1 LDAAGDDRAIDAS
14 SFCGQVASVKGVDG
28 DFREDHRLI
37 SGVPERLTEQV
48 IDKNSG
54 VGFCRII
61 LHGQPTS
68 CLALLCRSGMTSLP
82 LQSVDFYAMHCGG
95 QVMCHGPKILEV
107 RVKALNY
114 DLNVAFR

>member
-1 LDAAGDDRAIDAS
+1 MK
-14 SFCGQVASVKGVDG
+14 CVDG
-28 DFREDHRLI
+28 NFREDHRLV

-48 IDKNSG
+48 IDKDSG
-54 VGFCRII
+54 IGFSRII

-82 LQSVDFYAMHCGG
+82 LQSVVFCAMHCGG
-95 QVMCHGPKILEV
+95 QVMCHWPKILEV

-114 DLNVAFR
+114 DLSVAFRLIAILNHG